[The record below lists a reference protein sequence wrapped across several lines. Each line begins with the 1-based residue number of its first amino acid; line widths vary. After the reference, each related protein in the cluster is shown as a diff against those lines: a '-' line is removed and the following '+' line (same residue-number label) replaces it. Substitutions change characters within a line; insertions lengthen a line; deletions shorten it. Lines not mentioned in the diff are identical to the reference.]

1 MNKTSIVILII
12 ALAIIGFFLW
22 KGSMKKDP
30 VVETPVQALD
40 RETQSD
46 STASIEAD
54 LNAINTDLNLESD
67 LGEVNQEIQS
77 L

>member
-12 ALAIIGFFLW
+12 ALAVIGFFLW
-22 KGSMKKDP
+22 KGSAKKEP
-30 VVETPVQALD
+30 LVETPVQTLD

>member
-12 ALAIIGFFLW
+12 ALAVIGFFLW
-22 KGSMKKDP
+22 KGSSKPEP

-40 RETQSD
+40 RETQAD

-54 LNAINTDLNLESD
+54 LNAINTDLNLEAD